1 MKTTLRLISL
11 VLASILLCL
20 ALSVPMLAKKVSY
33 DDVKNDAT
41 EELKAQ
47 LDEFDKIKKELKAQ
61 LDAAEDLQATAQEK
75 RTLYITLQ
83 TVYADE
89 IKTIEEHLPLIEK
102 EITQVNE
109 DLAVVYAEYDKVYES
124 LQTVVRMTYESQDAS
139 YLSLILGASSV
150 SDLFS
155 RLERASALI
164 SYNNKLIEDLEERQ
178 KKVDAKLADLN
189 AKKAELTETR
199 AELVAKQAEL
209 EAWNT
214 ENEQALLEIEAELD
228 RLVGEYEDY
237 DDRSDVIKDE
247 FQQMVDALI
256 KKEEERIKSEEEKR
270 KQEEIA
276 AANKKNGYLWPL
288 PTSYKKLSSYFNQK
302 RTINSLGI
310 VNRVHYGIDIPA
322 PRGTSIYAVKAGKVL
337 TAKYGSGY
345 GYYVIIDH
353 GDGITSLYAHCSKLL
368 VSKGDIVA
376 RGDVVALVGT
386 TGTSTGNHL
395 HLEIRENGVKKD
407 PLNYVKKP

>member
-1 MKTTLRLISL
+1 MKLTLRLISL
-11 VLASILLCL
+11 VLASVLLCFTV
-20 ALSVPMLAKKVSY
+20 SVPLLAKKVSY
-33 DDVKNDAT
+33 DDVKNTAT

-61 LDAAEDLQATAQEK
+61 LDAAEGLQATAQEK

-83 TVYADE
+83 TIYADE
-89 IKTIEEHLPLIEK
+89 IKAINEHLPLIEDELK
-102 EITQVNE
+102 LVNE
-109 DLAVVYAEYDKVYES
+109 DLSALYAEYDEVYEA

-139 YLSLILGASSV
+139 YISLILGASSV

-164 SYNNKLIEDLEERQ
+164 RYNNQLIDELEERQ
-178 KKVDAKLADLN
+178 KAVDKKLTELN
-189 AKKAELTETR
+189 AKKTELTKTR
-199 AELVAKQAEL
+199 EDLVAKQAEL
-209 EAWNT
+209 DAWNV
-214 ENEQALLEIEAELD
+214 ENEKALLEIEAELD

-276 AANKKNGYLWPL
+276 EANKKNGYLWPL

-322 PRGTSIYAVKAGKVL
+322 PRGTSIYAVKAGTVI

-353 GDGITSLYAHCSKLL
+353 GNGITSLYAHCSKLL
-368 VSKGDIVA
+368 VSKGDVVA
-376 RGDVVALVGT
+376 RGDVVAQVGT

-395 HLEIRENGVKKD
+395 HFEIREKGVKKD

>member
-20 ALSVPMLAKKVSY
+20 ALSVPMLAKNVSY

>member
-1 MKTTLRLISL
+1 MKLTLRLISL

-20 ALSVPMLAKKVSY
+20 TVSVPILAKKVSY
-33 DDVKNDAT
+33 NDIKNQTT

-47 LDEFDKIKKELKAQ
+47 LAEFDAIKKELKAQ

-75 RTLYITLQ
+75 RTIYLTLQ
-83 TVYADE
+83 SVYADE
-89 IKTIEEHLPLIEK
+89 IAILNAQLEGSEEALKT
-102 EITQVNE
+102 VNE
-109 DLAVVYAEYDKVYES
+109 EIAKISAEYEDVYEQ
-124 LQTVVRMTYESQDAS
+124 LQTVIRMTYEGEDAS
-139 YLSLILGASSV
+139 YLSLIFGASSI

-164 SYNNKLIEDLEERQ
+164 SYNNDLMEQLEET
-178 KKVDAKLADLN
+178 
-189 AKKAELTETR
+189 KKAADIKA
-199 AELVAKQAEL
+199 AELNEKKKQQAEALAVVENKQAEID
-209 EAWNT
+209 AWNT
-214 ENEQALLEIEAELD
+214 ENEKALLEIEAELD
-228 RLVGEYEDY
+228 KLVGEYEEY
-237 DDRSDVIKDE
+237 DDHYDVIKDE

-276 AANKKNGYLWPL
+276 EANKKNGYLWPL

-322 PRGTSIYAVKAGKVL
+322 PRGTSIYAVKAGTVI

-353 GDGITSLYAHCSKLL
+353 GNGITSLYAHCSKLL
-368 VSKGDIVA
+368 VSKGDVVA
-376 RGDVVALVGT
+376 RGDVVAQVGT

-395 HLEIRENGVKKD
+395 HLEIREKGVKKD